1 MTGFSMTNPSPTEA
15 HTPVRPLIGAAEDEP
30 SSRNGGTHCLA
41 IQADAEPGLLERVVG
56 QLSKRGL
63 VPSRMVS
70 ILEGDQLVLD
80 VQVVGLGDGTAR
92 HLAQRLRSMPGVDSV
107 LLCLRNGGPAE

>member
-1 MTGFSMTNPSPTEA
+1 MTGFSMPHALATGA
-15 HTPVRPLIGAAEDEP
+15 DAPVRPLIGAAEDAS
-30 SSRNGGTHCLA
+30 SSRTGVAHCLA

-56 QLSKRGL
+56 HLSKRGL

-70 ILEGDQLVLD
+70 SLEGDQLVLD

-107 LLCLRNGGPAE
+107 LLCLRNGEPTE